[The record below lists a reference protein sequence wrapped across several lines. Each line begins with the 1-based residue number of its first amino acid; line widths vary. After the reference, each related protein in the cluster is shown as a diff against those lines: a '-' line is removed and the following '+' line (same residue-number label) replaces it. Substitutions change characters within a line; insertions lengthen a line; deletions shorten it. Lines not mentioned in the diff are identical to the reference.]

1 MYFSRSA
8 LLCCCAMKAASVTST
23 DIPQF
28 ALYGE
33 TELHHVPEF
42 VHIEDIHERS
52 SRNGW
57 EILPH
62 RHSHLFQ
69 LLCMYSGEVSLQLDT
84 QQAQRKG
91 CWLLTMPTGVVHG
104 FRFHPSTQGVV
115 LSLALPLL
123 GLDAENQ
130 LAALLDS
137 LQDAPLQLQLG
148 RRDPVLRELR
158 DYLERIRLE
167 LATPRAD
174 RQLALNALVK
184 LVLLTLRRL
193 RTDSSP
199 LAGLQEAGP
208 RLVQQFRSLLEQH
221 YREHWKIGDYAQA
234 LHVSE
239 STLNRACRAA
249 LAQSAKQLLQQRLHL
264 EAKRRLLYTRETLD
278 QIAWG
283 LGYKDA
289 AYFSRVFKEHEGLA
303 PASWRSTHSKP

>member
-1 MYFSRSA
+1 MTRPRSA
-8 LLCCCAMKAASVTST
+8 ITG
-23 DIPQF
+23 IPQF

-33 TELHHVPEF
+33 TELRHVPEF

-52 SRNGW
+52 ARNGW
-57 EILPH
+57 EIKPH
-62 RHSHLFQ
+62 RHAHLFQ
-69 LLCMYSGEVSLQLDT
+69 LLCMYSGEMALQLDT
-84 QQAQRKG
+84 QHALRKG

-104 FRFHPSTQGVV
+104 FRFHPDTQGVV
-115 LSLALPLL
+115 LSLAIPLL

-130 LAALLDS
+130 LAALLQS
-137 LQDAPLQLQLG
+137 LQDAPLQLQLT
-148 RRDPVLRELR
+148 RRDPLLRELR

-167 LATPRAD
+167 LAVPRTE

-193 RTDSSP
+193 GAASAP
-199 LAGLQEAGP
+199 QAALQEAGP

-221 YREHWKIGDYAQA
+221 YREHLKIGDYAQA

-249 LAQSAKQLLQQRLHL
+249 LAQSAKQLLQERLHL

-278 QIAWG
+278 QIAWA

-289 AYFSRVFKEHEGLA
+289 AYFSRVFKDHEGLA
-303 PASWRSTHSKP
+303 PASWRAANSNPESRSLTL